1 MLFQSISS
9 SPFAVE
15 AQFLLTEF
23 IRIHLSPTRRFF
35 FLSAS
40 VKFSMHHLSSLYDFS
55 PVADTDPVL
64 SVQARLA
71 LLWG

>member
-1 MLFQSISS
+1 MFFQSISS

-23 IRIHLSPTRRFF
+23 IRIHLSPTRFF